1 MLRSVSRKSHR
12 LRTFSNTIS
21 RCWKIPLPQYES
33 HCPFPSPPL
42 GCLLETWHHDWKFK
56 VCSKPKAESDLEWRP
71 VIPSRRRFCTVECL
85 RLWTTGKP
93 KASGCEKLQAAG
105 REWLGRLLYYLWPL
119 VWPLPRPA
127 RLAPFLSGRALTA
140 PAFCSL
146 THQELTIREGH
157 GCCS

>member
-105 REWLGRLLYYLWPL
+105 REWLGRLYTIYDLWCDPC
-119 VWPLPRPA
+119 
-127 RLAPFLSGRALTA
+127 LALQGWLLSYQAGHWQHLHSVAL
-140 PAFCSL
+140 L
-146 THQELTIREGH
+146 TRSSQ
-157 GCCS
+157 